1 MTTHSIIN
9 TLCGNKPKVLRTYV
23 PTYNSRAPVQMY
35 VCTQKIEKNP
45 IYMKRKKEY
54 TRMKP
59 QYAIL
64 RFAKYKGPEI
74 SRIEAHDERTKETYA
89 SNPDID
95 TSRSHLNYH
104 LIEPRGHYRIEAEQ
118 QIFQAQCR
126 TRTDSVR
133 LVETLITGSPEFFKK
148 KSPKEIREYFEHALE
163 FLKRQL
169 RPESI
174 ISAVVHMD
182 EKTPHMHVSFVP
194 LTKDNRLSAKD
205 IIGNRKRLTQWQDDY
220 WKHMVGKYPELERG
234 QSTSETGRDHIPPRI
249 FKDMTRL
256 TKQRHR
262 IETELESIT
271 MFNGKAKAQVILQML
286 DKFIPGV
293 EAMAT
298 ELKKYQSAFDE
309 EESVRKENEAL
320 RIRLRARKDESLD
333 DQMRI
338 SRLEHDYNE
347 AMALIERIPPD
358 ILKQYR
364 HPERRSREVQHPI
377 ER

>member
-1 MTTHSIIN
+1 
-9 TLCGNKPKVLRTYV
+9 
-23 PTYNSRAPVQMY
+23 
-35 VCTQKIEKNP
+35 
-45 IYMKRKKEY
+45 
-54 TRMKP
+54 MKP

-104 LIEPRGHYRIEAEQ
+104 LIEPRGHYRMEAEQ

-163 FLKRQL
+163 FLKWQL
-169 RPESI
+169 RPETI

-220 WKHMVGKYPELERG
+220 WKHMVSKYPELERG
-234 QSTSETGRDHIPPRI
+234 QSASETGRDHIPPRI

-320 RIRLRARKDESLD
+320 RIRLRARKDESLE

-347 AMALIERIPPD
+347 ALALIERIPKEIID
-358 ILKQYR
+358 DYAR
-364 HPERRSREVQHPI
+364 HPKNRSRDQE